1 MKNEMLVFGS
11 QMHVVTFIFTILG
24 ILMFFYQFIYY
35 LSRPQ
40 DKSRF
45 WYLILLS
52 LLIVYN
58 ITGGLFPDPTIE
70 IPIVTQNIIAYGSG
84 FFMAS
89 YFPYYFYRGFDL
101 KCLRFHAIYGV
112 PLFLILPYFL
122 FFVVVYSFNRDLDI
136 AIQYGIIIPFFYSIV
151 VLWAIAR
158 AIRIKYK
165 ESHTSHDTMEMIA
178 VYFAVLPW
186 ASMTLLA
193 YFHASQLTE
202 VLFTN
207 GGFIIITILFI
218 SKSITKARTEY
229 QQLIDLTINN
239 IQPSSILEIC
249 SRYQLTN
256 REIEIVQ
263 LIRQGVRYKTIGE
276 RLFISERTVNKHV
289 QNIFEKCDV
298 SNKVELIR
306 KLEESL

>member
-1 MKNEMLVFGS
+1 MLVFGS

-101 KCLRFHAIYGV
+101 KRLRFHAIYGV
-112 PLFLILPYFL
+112 PFFLILPYFL
-122 FFVVVYSFNRDLDI
+122 FFVVVYSINRNLDI

-165 ESHTSHDTMEMIA
+165 ESHTSQDTMEMIA

-239 IQPSSILEIC
+239 IRPSSILEIC
-249 SRYQLTN
+249 SRYQLTS

-276 RLFISERTVNKHV
+276 KLFISERTVNKHV

-306 KLEESL
+306 KLEESR

>member
-1 MKNEMLVFGS
+1 
-11 QMHVVTFIFTILG
+11 MHVVTFIFTILG

-101 KCLRFHAIYGV
+101 KRLRFHAIYGV
-112 PLFLILPYFL
+112 PFFLILPYFL
-122 FFVVVYSFNRDLDI
+122 FFVVVYSINRNLDI

-165 ESHTSHDTMEMIA
+165 ESNTSQDTMEMIA

-239 IQPSSILEIC
+239 IRPSSILEIC
-249 SRYQLTN
+249 SRYQLTS

-276 RLFISERTVNKHV
+276 KLFISERTVNKHV

-306 KLEESL
+306 KLEESR

>member
-1 MKNEMLVFGS
+1 MLVFGS

-101 KCLRFHAIYGV
+101 KRLRFHAIYGV

-122 FFVVVYSFNRDLDI
+122 FFVVVYSINRDLDI

-229 QQLIDLTINN
+229 QRLIELTINN
-239 IQPSSILEIC
+239 IQPSSILEVC